1 MIITTR
7 LFDNDY
13 GAVDDKDDN
22 DDVVVDD
29 NDDICYI

>member
-13 GAVDDKDDN
+13 GAVDDKDD
-22 DDVVVDD
+22 DVVVDD
-29 NDDICYI
+29 ENDDICYM